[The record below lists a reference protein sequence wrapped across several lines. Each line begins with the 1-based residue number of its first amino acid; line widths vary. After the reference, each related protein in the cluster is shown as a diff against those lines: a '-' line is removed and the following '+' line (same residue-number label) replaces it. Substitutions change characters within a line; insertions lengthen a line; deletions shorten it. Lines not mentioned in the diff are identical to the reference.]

1 MKYAHVLL
9 LSAIAATTLFGCSNS
24 NQESNT
30 MNGQPFGKSPDGK
43 EVFVYT
49 LKNSNGVEARI
60 MTYGGTLLSLKVPDK
75 DGKIADVVL
84 GYDSL
89 SQYVANS
96 PYFGALIGRYG
107 NRIGNA
113 RFKLEGKEYTLAANN
128 GPNSL
133 HGGIKGFDKVVW
145 KVNEADSKPGTSLAL
160 TYLSKDGE
168 EGYPG
173 DLSVE
178 VVYTLTDSNELRI
191 DYKATTDKPT
201 VLNLTN
207 HSYFNLAGAGN
218 GNVLKHVLMIDAD
231 RFTPVNSTLIPT
243 GKLESVKGTPMDFTK
258 PTPIGAHINDDN
270 QQLKYAGGY
279 DFNWVLN
286 KKDEELALAAR
297 VEEPTSGRVMEVYT
311 TEPGLQ
317 FYSGNFLDGT
327 NIGKGGVKYEHRFG
341 FCLETQHFPD
351 SPNKPNFPS
360 TELDPGKTYKS
371 TTIYKFLTD

>member
-258 PTPIGAHINDDN
+258 PTPIGAHINDNN